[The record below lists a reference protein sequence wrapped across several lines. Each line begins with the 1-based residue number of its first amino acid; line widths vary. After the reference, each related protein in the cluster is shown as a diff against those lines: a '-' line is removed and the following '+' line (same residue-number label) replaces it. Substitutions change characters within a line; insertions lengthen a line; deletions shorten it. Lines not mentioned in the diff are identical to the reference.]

1 MSKPDN
7 ITRLLADSNRAG
19 LHHLPA
25 GCRAAVEQSASRAG
39 FRLLTTDLSPCRSK
53 TAALAALGR
62 ACAFPDWHGGNLDAL
77 LDALCDPDWL
87 PAPGHIL
94 LISGLDSLR
103 QAAPD
108 SLAVLLEVFS
118 AACDERR
125 ASGRPLWILIDTSV
139 AGTNPFHKA

>member
-7 ITRLLADSNRAG
+7 ITRLLADSSRAG
-19 LHHLPA
+19 LYHLPA
-25 GCRAAVEQSASRAG
+25 GRRTAVEQGASRAG

-53 TAALAALGR
+53 AAALAALGR
-62 ACAFPDWHGGNLDAL
+62 ACAFPEWHGGNLDAL

-94 LISGLDSLR
+94 LITGLDSLR

-108 SLAVLLEVFS
+108 SLAVLQEVFS

-125 ASGRPLWILIDTSV
+125 ASGQPLWILIDTP
-139 AGTNPFHKA
+139 ATGIDPFPDA